1 MNDTNAYIWGYHASI
16 DMAGCNQ
23 KAITDRQTVLNFCK
37 ELVEAIDMKAYGEP
51 QLEHFAEHDAGKAG
65 FTLSQLIET
74 SNICAHFVDATGE
87 VYLDIFS
94 CKPFDPEVAADV
106 AGRYFS
112 PQYGEIFFRE
122 RGVSLLDTV
131 DTDVAH

>member
-1 MNDTNAYIWGYHASI
+1 MNDTTDYIWGYHASI
-16 DMAGCNQ
+16 DMAGCNRN
-23 KAITDRQTVLNFCK
+23 AITDRNTILKFCD

-94 CKPFDPEVAADV
+94 CKEFDPEVAAEV

-112 PQYGEIFFRE
+112 PTYGEIFFRE
-122 RGVSLLDTV
+122 RGVLEAPAMV
-131 DTDVAH
+131 N